1 MAKIEFHKIWIE
13 QCQGAEDVK
22 ERYGVERAL
31 GYLIGEKLLNFIDI
45 ADTKPEWAEE
55 LPKFVAK
62 IKEIFQPWE
71 INAYLENVKRVGPMG
86 HACTDEQYEVFLRAG
101 AVDDNAVIAA
111 EQIVLLERAKELLL

>member
-1 MAKIEFHKIWIE
+1 VAKIEFHKIWIE

-22 ERYGVERAL
+22 ERCGVEKAL

-55 LPKFVAK
+55 LPRFVAK

-71 INAYLENVKRVGPMG
+71 IKEYLENVKRVGPMG
-86 HACTDEQYEVFLRAG
+86 HACTDEQYEVFLKAG
-101 AVDDNAVIAA
+101 AVEENAVTAA
-111 EQIVLLERAKELLL
+111 EEVVLLERAKELLL